1 MIKKYRIAY
10 GVFLFLALLN
20 LFFPPRN
27 IMVSASGSD
36 AVKGENFGKQY
47 FTFIFSN
54 TVDTASVVDRFDTKR
69 LFISTDAYE
78 LTLDFPTLIV
88 LLLCSLCLALIIQG
102 LYNLLT
108 RKNE

>member
-20 LFFPPRN
+20 LLFPPRT
-27 IMVSASGSD
+27 ICVLD
-36 AVKGENFGKQY
+36 EKKGLEHHGRQY

-54 TVDTASVVDRFDTKR
+54 TVDTASAENRANLKG
-69 LFISTDAYE
+69 LKIYLNLYY
-78 LTLDFPTLIV
+78 LTLDFPTLFV